1 MRIQLFAF
9 YFFVFKDDITCVIV
23 HSLKLSRNLILVVC
37 CEVEDNEVDT
47 VVFAIVGAHSLNGIE
62 PAINLLRQLKVARS
76 SLRGHREVK
85 YVVIELLL

>member
-9 YFFVFKDDITCVIV
+9 YFFVFEDDIACVIV

-47 VVFAIVGAHSLNGIE
+47 VVFAIVGAHSLDGIE
-62 PAINLLRQLKVARS
+62 LTVNLLRQLKVARS
-76 SLRGHREVK
+76 SFRGHREVE
-85 YVVIELLL
+85 YVVIELQL